1 MTPADAIDLDS
12 LPAEAHERFMRLA
25 IEQGR
30 RNAAF
35 PFGAVIVR
43 ASDQQ
48 LMAEGFNDTVRNPTL
63 HGEIA
68 AIDDYVRRHGSQG
81 WRQMVLYT
89 TGEPCPMCMSALIW
103 SGIGAIVYA
112 TSIAELTRLGMD
124 QIGIDSRTVAMAS
137 PFWHGGLLGGVLAA
151 ETDAIFAGRRR
162 S

>member
-1 MTPADAIDLDS
+1 MCAARVACPA
-12 LPAEAHERFMRLA
+12 PAWHRPFNMSRTTRPFDRPAP
-25 IEQGR
+25 
-30 RNAAF
+30 AAT
-35 PFGAVIVR
+35 
-43 ASDQQ
+43 
-48 LMAEGFNDTVRNPTL
+48 EGFNETVRNPTL

-81 WRQMVLYT
+81 WGEMVLYT

-103 SGIGAIVYA
+103 AGIGAIVYA

-124 QIGIDSRTVAMAS
+124 QIDIDSRAVATAS
-137 PFWHGGLLGGVLAA
+137 PFWDGGLLGGVLAA